1 MIETTTGLVFRTRP
15 LTETSLIVHWLTPNL
30 GRLGTVAKGAR
41 RVKSPFHG
49 KLDLFYLADFS
60 FSRSS
65 RSELHTL
72 REVSLRETHSRL
84 RQDLGLL
91 QQASYCAALI
101 ERATETETPLP
112 QVFDLMIGLLRHLLA
127 QPPQPQGVFS
137 FELKLLAELGL
148 QPDPARSN
156 LNPGTRQLVKA
167 LRKTIGRSWRASNP
181 VISKSESCVNSC
193 TGSCSITWGAFRR
206 GGREP
211 SGRSRLVGRASVPA
225 SPNCLAPLR
234 ESRGD
239 ARPPGTAFPQ
249 SLSPPAAPRP
259 ACPKRRRFQRAWP

>member
-1 MIETTTGLVFRTRP
+1 MIETATGLVFRTRP
-15 LTETSLIVHWLTPNL
+15 LTETSLIVLWLTPNF

-41 RVKSPFHG
+41 RVKSPFRG

-72 REVSLRETHSRL
+72 REVGLRETHSRL

-127 QPPQPQGVFS
+127 EPAQPQTVFS

-148 QPDPARSN
+148 QPDPAKSK
-156 LNPGTRQLVKA
+156 LNSGTRQFVKA
-167 LRKTIGRSWRASNP
+167 LTESDWP
-181 VISKSESCVNSC
+181 VVARLKPSDQQVRELRQFLHGFLQYHL
-193 TGSCSITWGAFRR
+193 GSV
-206 GGREP
+206 
-211 SGRSRLVGRASVPA
+211 LKGRAGA
-225 SPNCLAPLR
+225 LGL
-234 ESRGD
+234 
-239 ARPPGTAFPQ
+239 
-249 SLSPPAAPRP
+249 
-259 ACPKRRRFQRAWP
+259 